1 MSNRAALGA
10 AGVPSGAFKVEEA
23 EVRLLLPE
31 RVRVDA
37 KREGGVG
44 MAELRSNPS
53 DALPRRQRKAR
64 EDVFPVSRSRTF
76 GWSKLR
82 DTLRG
87 LRPQGAS
94 RYGWKEEAIPIGGT
108 PPWAT
113 SRRMHSSAIARA
125 GRSGAPD
132 LPETPLLS
140 PMLSDA

>member
-10 AGVPSGAFKVEEA
+10 AGLPSGAFKVEEA

-87 LRPQGAS
+87 LRPQGES
-94 RYGWKEEAIPIGGT
+94 RYGWKEEAFPIGGT
-108 PPWAT
+108 GM
-113 SRRMHSSAIARA
+113 SQIQ
-125 GRSGAPD
+125 
-132 LPETPLLS
+132 LI
-140 PMLSDA
+140 